1 MMTRPL
7 TDAERATLALH
18 AEFSLSY
25 GRFLAPAI
33 GRMLLTLLVAFLL
46 LAVPLVLAKVDFTAW
61 PAKDLL
67 VLGVA
72 AVIAFWA
79 AIAARD
85 LRRRR
90 REFAPRQAELRADL
104 AAGVAAVESRRA
116 TAAVRAIAPANGE
129 RCYFVRLDDGRVMFL
144 GYWNPPAGDTGDRA
158 LEAGGFPATEFE
170 IARAPRSG
178 MALDVTARGSAL
190 EPLRT
195 FTLRREVVEK
205 GELPESGTII
215 DTPWESVATT
225 YGAS

>member
-1 MMTRPL
+1 MTRPL
-7 TDAERATLALH
+7 TDAERSTLALH

-46 LAVPLVLAKVDFTAW
+46 LAVPLALAKVDLTAW

-72 AVIAFWA
+72 AVVAFWA
-79 AIAARD
+79 GVAARD

-90 REFAPRQAELRADL
+90 REFAPQQALLRADL
-104 AAGVAAVESRRA
+104 EAGVAAVERYRA
-116 TAAVRAIAPANGE
+116 TAVVRAIGPASRE
-129 RCYFVRLDDGRVMFL
+129 RCYFVRLDDGRVMFV
-144 GYWNPPAGDTGDRA
+144 GYWNPPAHDTEDDSP
-158 LEAGGFPATEFE
+158 EAGDFPATEFE

-178 MALDVTARGSAL
+178 MVLEVTARGSAL
-190 EPLRT
+190 KPLRT
-195 FTLRREVVEK
+195 FTLRRELVEE
-205 GELPESGTII
+205 GRLPESGAAV
-215 DTPWESVATT
+215 DTSWEAIEAT